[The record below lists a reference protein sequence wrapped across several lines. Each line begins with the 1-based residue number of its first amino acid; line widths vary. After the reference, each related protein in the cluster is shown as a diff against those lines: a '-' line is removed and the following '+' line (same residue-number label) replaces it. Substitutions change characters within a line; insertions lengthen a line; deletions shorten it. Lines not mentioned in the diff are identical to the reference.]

1 MIVLIPAYEPDQKLV
16 DLVTSLRHRGQTVVV
31 VDDGSGPDHQPVF
44 QQARALGCDVIGHLP
59 NRGKG
64 YALKRGFRH
73 IATAY
78 PGRDVVCADC
88 DGQHRLTDIAAVAS
102 AVREHRA
109 GIVLGARRFAGGVP
123 LRSRFGNDVTR
134 MVFRLSTGLRL
145 QDTQT
150 GLRAYPAW
158 MLGWLQTIEGDRFEY
173 ELEVLLAARRAGVE
187 LHEVPIATI
196 YLEENASSHF
206 HPVRDSIRVYV
217 PFLKFSMSSLT
228 AFGIDVT
235 LFFAMMAETGSLAAS
250 VVSAR
255 LVSASVNF
263 AMNHRL
269 VFAGG
274 RRRPAGAALRYAALV
289 AALMAVNY
297 ALLSALTGALG
308 VGIVLAKLLT
318 EVTLFVASYQF
329 QQRVV
334 FPRQTVATPDPE
346 PGLPGS
352 VDTPDPAL
360 PQLV

>member
-1 MIVLIPAYEPDQKLV
+1 MIVLIPAYEPDRKLV
-16 DLVTSLRHRGQTVVV
+16 DLITSLRHCGRVVV
-31 VDDGSGPDHQPVF
+31 VDDGSGPDYQPVF
-44 QQARALGCDVIGHLP
+44 EQARARGCDVISHLP

-73 IATAY
+73 IAATY

-88 DGQHRLTDIAAVAS
+88 DGQHTVPDIARVAS

-109 GIVLGARRFAGGVP
+109 GIVLGARQFAGDVP

-134 MVFRLSTGLRL
+134 MVFRLATGRRL

-150 GLRAYPAW
+150 GLRGYPAW

-173 ELEVLLAARRAGVE
+173 ELEVLLAARRAGVD

-196 YLEENASSHF
+196 YVEENASSHF

-217 PFLKFSMSSLT
+217 PFLKFSMSSLA
-228 AFGIDVT
+228 AFGIDAT
-235 LFFAMMAETGSLAAS
+235 LFFGTLAATGSLAVS

-274 RRRPAGAALRYAALV
+274 RRRPAGAAVRYAALV
-289 AALMAVNY
+289 FALMAVNY
-297 ALLSALTGALG
+297 AVLSVLTGTLG
-308 VGIVLAKLLT
+308 VGTVLAKLLT
-318 EVTLFVASYQF
+318 EVTLFVTSYQF

-346 PGLPGS
+346 PGLP
-352 VDTPDPAL
+352 DPFDAPEPAR